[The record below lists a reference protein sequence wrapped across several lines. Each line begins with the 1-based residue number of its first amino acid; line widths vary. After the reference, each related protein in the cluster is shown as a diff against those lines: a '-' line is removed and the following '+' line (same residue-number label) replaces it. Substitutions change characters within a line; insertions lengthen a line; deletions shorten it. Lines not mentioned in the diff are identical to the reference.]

1 MKKRGDFSRLYVC
14 PRLNRNRQRR
24 DARGWCFRLGAS
36 RVWTGGGD
44 GGRARDPGRTRAHL
58 SAPRRRARLRGLVLG
73 VGVETRAVARVRGGI
88 FLEILQ
94 HPGHG
99 GVVEGTRARRGFR
112 LLDEPRV
119 RRLGARLLD
128 EHLLRLH
135 LLQETN
141 LSG

>member
-1 MKKRGDFSRLYVC
+1 VGV
-14 PRLNRNRQRR
+14 
-24 DARGWCFRLGAS
+24 ARGIPVGRERTSLLLSGGA
-36 RVWTGGGD
+36 
-44 GGRARDPGRTRAHL
+44 
-58 SAPRRRARLRGLVLG
+58 ARLRGLVLG
-73 VGVETRAVARVRGGI
+73 VGVETRAVSRVRGGI

-94 HPGHG
+94 HPGDG

-128 EHLLRLH
+128 EHLLLLH